1 MERFHWTPQQIADIP
16 AKKLRKLFSVM
27 NQRRVTT
34 EEIEEHKRQRE
45 EMTDGGPALQYRT
58 PDGKVKNLKQLGSS
72 HMNQDRKKKR

>member
-34 EEIEEHKRQRE
+34 EEIEEHKR
-45 EMTDGGPALQYRT
+45 
-58 PDGKVKNLKQLGSS
+58 
-72 HMNQDRKKKR
+72 